1 MNFKQYI
8 VLMAVSSILAWLT
21 WGFIIFGIN
30 PDEAGLG
37 VYLLFYASLLAA
49 LSCSLSIL
57 GLTIR
62 VWILKQ
68 KDIISQQATKSF
80 RHAIFLSA
88 LFTGILYFQSRNI
101 LNWWIIILFIAALS
115 MLEFFII
122 SYRPRQKT
130 LI

>member
-8 VLMAVSSILAWLT
+8 ILMMISSILAWIT
-21 WGFIIFGIN
+21 WIFIVFGIN

-37 VYLLFYASLLAA
+37 VYFLFYASLLAA
-49 LSCSLSIL
+49 ISCSLSVL

-68 KDIISQQATKSF
+68 REIISHQAAKSF
-80 RHAIFLSA
+80 RHAVFLSTF
-88 LFTGILYFQSRNI
+88 FTGILYFQSKHI

-122 SYRPRQKT
+122 SYRPQQRT
-130 LI
+130 LL